1 MNKQRMSCWLVR
13 LVALCILGIAPVKV
27 QAEDAPIEALPATGH
42 QGDVNSVAFSPNGR
56 WLATSGDD
64 RTVKLW
70 DTATGRLVRILAGHV
85 KNVGD
90 VAFSPDGRYLASS
103 DGQQVV
109 HLWDPEN
116 GTLIRSFTE
125 TQDRGRLYVARQAIA
140 FSPDS
145 VLLAQGYALWDVA
158 SGARIRDSYR
168 IDERTPPP
176 GDEVS
181 PAVAFSSDGRRLAI
195 AGARWPAGLWDTAS
209 GRLIHTFAKETTEIV
224 SVAYSPDRA
233 ILATGSTDG
242 WTRLWN
248 TETGQLLRELERQ
261 RATVASVAFSPD
273 GRWIAAAG
281 HDRKIVIRSVAD
293 GAHVRTLEGHANA
306 VLSIAFSSDGQWLA
320 SGSADQTFLVWDL
333 KTGQPLPRFQKDVD
347 ASSAVVFSPD
357 GRLLASAGTN
367 GTLRL
372 WDRETAQMRQALA
385 GHSAII
391 QAIAFSRDGRRL
403 VSGDINGE
411 LRLWEGDEVG
421 FWHPAASGSVIG
433 GSGTVTA
440 LAFLPED
447 GRIVAGTQGGT
458 IKIHSLRGQLER
470 SIDAHDLGVLSLS
483 VSPDGLIASSGE
495 DRIIKIWHASTGEL
509 VRTLEGHTT
518 SGHVASVAFSPDG
531 KLLVSGGEDDTVR
544 IWDSRSGSMNHMFK
558 VEGVDGDQFAVD
570 FAHDGSLV
578 AAGSKGG
585 RVRFWNPETGQFA
598 GQIEQVG
605 GPLRSLAFSPDGRL
619 LATATL
625 SNHREPSWK
634 NQVGRSDTTVKLW
647 KVPAGAP
654 QGLKGHNGAVN
665 ALAVAP
671 DGSLIASGG
680 VDHTVRLWDP
690 ETGLQR
696 HLLNKHIEEIEAL
709 AFSPDGRML
718 ASAGNDGI
726 AVWDTQSGELKHTRF
741 EKDYKYFKVLA
752 FSADGTV
759 LAAARGSNIELLRLA
774 TGEVTTTQVEN
785 EPTVLAFSA
794 DGRWLVSGGRKG
806 VHLHD
811 PATGAF
817 VRAINEAIN
826 QDESYKKLLMALST
840 DGRTIASTRSDSQQV
855 DLWDL
860 ETVQLRRRIT
870 VDKETGWSAK
880 KVSAIY
886 GMPFAYDGDLVAAT
900 THTEILIWDT
910 ATEKLVRTLD
920 GHTDGTRALA
930 LLPASEGTDR
940 LLVSAG
946 DDGEIRITP
955 IERETGPLVSLIAGG
970 IGGRDEWLALT
981 PEGFFNASAQ
991 GADRLSIVRGLEVF
1005 GIDQFYQKL
1014 YRPDLVR
1021 KKLAAESRGKIE
1033 IPADKFDLAKLLDSG
1048 SVPRLA
1054 ITSHQPQDS
1063 SPVDLVTVEARLF
1076 DQGGGIGRAEWRING
1091 VTVGVTEKP
1100 AATRGQPATLRQSV
1114 ALDPGENIVE
1124 LTAYNGANL
1133 VAAAPVRTKITWT
1146 GKEPSAP
1153 PRLFVMAVGI
1163 NDYLDTALKLT
1174 YSVPDATSLAKALE
1188 TAGQNHYQDVIVT
1201 KVLDRDATAA
1211 KMDAA
1216 FADLANKIRPRDV
1229 FVFFAAGHG
1238 KTFEGRYYFIPH
1250 DMRYHT
1256 EQSLVRDAIGQDQLQ
1271 AWFARIPAKKAVIM
1285 LDTCEAGTIAEQRV
1299 ASRGLEQKASLGRLI
1314 QATGRATLTASASTQ
1329 LAYEG
1334 HGGHGVFTFALLD
1347 ALARGDTNNNGLV
1360 ELAELIQ
1367 HVDGLVPAITEK
1379 RWGAKQYP
1387 QMDAFGSNFA
1397 LARQVAALAPA
1408 PGDMTIIPIKPT
1420 HVSAEPLAIFKQ
1432 AGGSGEIVQQLPPYS
1447 TVTLVKSD
1455 KGWALIARD
1464 GAVLGYATENKLQK
1478 LN

>member
-1 MNKQRMSCWLVR
+1 MSKQRMSRWFVR
-13 LVALCILGIAPVKV
+13 LLALYIFSIAPVKA
-27 QAEDAPIEALPATGH
+27 QAEDGAPIEVLPATGH
-42 QGDVNSVAFSPNGR
+42 QGDVNSVAFSPDGR
-56 WLATSGDD
+56 WLATAGDD

-85 KNVGD
+85 KDVGH

-109 HLWDPEN
+109 HLWDPGS
-116 GTLIRSFTE
+116 GTLIRSFRETE
-125 TQDRGRLYVARQAIA
+125 DRQRFYVARQAIA
-140 FSPDS
+140 FSPDG

-168 IDERTPPP
+168 LDERTPPP

-195 AGARWPAGLWDTAS
+195 AGARWPTGLWDTAS
-209 GRLIHTFAKETTEIV
+209 GRLIHAFAKEATEIV

-233 ILATGSTDG
+233 IIATGSTDG
-242 WTRLWN
+242 WTRLWS
-248 TETGQLLRELERQ
+248 TETGQLLSMLDRQ
-261 RATVASVAFSPD
+261 RATVSSVAFSPD
-273 GRWIAAAG
+273 GKWIAAAG
-281 HDRKIVIRSVAD
+281 HDRKILIRSVED

-306 VLSIAFSSDGQWLA
+306 VLSIAFSPDGQWLA

-333 KTGQPLPRFQKDVD
+333 KTGQPLSRFQKDVD
-347 ASSAVVFSPD
+347 SSNPVVFSPD

-391 QAIAFSRDGRRL
+391 QAIAFARDGRRL
-403 VSGDINGE
+403 VSGDLNGE
-411 LRLWEGDEVG
+411 LRLWEDDEAG
-421 FWHPAASGSVIG
+421 FWHPAASGSVIA

-440 LAFLPED
+440 LAVLPED

-458 IKIHSLRGQLER
+458 IKIHSVNGQLER
-470 SIDAHDLGVLSLS
+470 SIDAHDFGVLSLS
-483 VSPDGLIASSGE
+483 VSPDGRIVSSGE
-495 DRIIKIWHASTGEL
+495 DRIIKIWQASTGEL

-518 SGHVASVAFSPDG
+518 PGHVVSVAFSPDG
-531 KLLVSGGEDDTVR
+531 KLLVSGGEDETVR
-544 IWDSRSGSMNHMFK
+544 IWDSRSGSMNHTFK
-558 VEGVDGDQFAVD
+558 VGGSDGDQLAVA

-578 AAGSKGG
+578 AAGSKDG

-605 GPLRSLAFSPDGRL
+605 GPLRSLAFSPDGHL

-625 SNHREPSWK
+625 SNYRESSWK
-634 NQVGRSDTTVKLW
+634 NQVGRSDATAKLW
-647 KVPAGAP
+647 KVPAGIP
-654 QGLKGHNGAVN
+654 QGLKGHSGAVN

-690 ETGLQR
+690 ETGAQR

-718 ASAGNDGI
+718 ASAGDDGI
-726 AVWDTQSGELKHTRF
+726 AVWDAKTADMKYTRF
-741 EKDYKYFKVLA
+741 DKDYKYVKVLA

-759 LAAARGSNIELLRLA
+759 LAAAASSHIELHHLK
-774 TGEVTTTQVEN
+774 TGEVTSQKVEN
-785 EPTVLAFSA
+785 DPTVLAFSA

-811 PATGAF
+811 AATGAF
-817 VRAINEAIN
+817 VRSIND
-826 QDESYKKLLMALST
+826 DESHEKLLMALST
-840 DGRTIASTRSDSQQV
+840 DGRTIASTRSDGRHV
-855 DLWDL
+855 NLWDL
-860 ETVQLRRRIT
+860 ETGQLRRRIA
-870 VDKETGWSAK
+870 VDKETGPYAK
-880 KVSAIY
+880 KISAIY
-886 GMPFAYDGDLVAAT
+886 GMPFAYDGDRVAAT
-900 THTEILIWDT
+900 TNNETIIWDA
-910 ATEKLVRTLD
+910 ATEKLVNTLD
-920 GHTDGTRALA
+920 EHTGGTRALA
-930 LLPASEGTDR
+930 FLPASQGKDR

-955 IERETGPLVSLIAGG
+955 IEHEAGPLVSLIAGG

-981 PEGFFNASAQ
+981 PEGFFDASAQ
-991 GADRLSIVRGLEVF
+991 GADRLSIMRGLEVF
-1005 GIDQFYQKL
+1005 SIDQFYQRL

-1021 KKLAAESRGKIE
+1021 EKLAGDPHGKVE
-1033 IPADKFDLAKLLDSG
+1033 EPARKFDLAKLLDSG
-1048 SVPRLA
+1048 RVPQLA

-1063 SPVDLVTVEARLF
+1063 SPVDLVTVEARLA

-1100 AATRGQPATLRQSV
+1100 AATPGQLVTLRQTV

-1124 LTAYNGANL
+1124 LTAYNGADL
-1133 VAAAPVRTKITWT
+1133 VAAIPVRTKITWT

-1174 YSVPDATSLAKALE
+1174 YSVPDATTLAKALE
-1188 TAGQNHYQDVIVT
+1188 TAGQNYYQEVIVT
-1201 KVLDRDATAA
+1201 KVLDRDATTGKLGAV
-1211 KMDAA
+1211 
-1216 FADLANKIRPRDV
+1216 FADLASKVRPRDV

-1256 EQSLVRDAIGQDQLQ
+1256 EQSLIRDGIGQDQLQ
-1271 AWFARIPAKKAVIM
+1271 AWFARILARKAVIM
-1285 LDTCEAGTIAEQRV
+1285 FDTCEAGTFAEQRV

-1314 QATGRATLTASASTQ
+1314 QATGRATLTASAATQ

-1334 HGGHGVFTFALLD
+1334 YGGHGVFTFALLD
-1347 ALARGDTNNNGLV
+1347 ALARGDTNNNGLI

-1408 PGDMTIIPIKPT
+1408 QDDTTIIPVKPT
-1420 HVSAEPLAIFKQ
+1420 HVSTEPLPVFKQ
-1432 AGGSGEIVQQLPPYS
+1432 AGDTGEIVQQLPAYS
-1447 TVTLVKSD
+1447 TVTLVKSNKD
-1455 KGWALIARD
+1455 WALIARD
-1464 GAVLGYATENKLQK
+1464 GTILGYAAETKLQK

>member
-1 MNKQRMSCWLVR
+1 MSKQRLCRWFVR
-13 LVALCILGIAPVKV
+13 FLALCVVSIAPMRAA
-27 QAEDAPIEALPATGH
+27 QAQDRVPIEVLPAIGH
-42 QGDVNSVAFSPNGR
+42 HGDVNRVAFSPDGR
-56 WLATSGDD
+56 WLATASDD

-70 DTATGRLVRILAGHV
+70 DTGTGRLARILAGHV
-85 KNVGD
+85 KEVGD

-109 HLWDPEN
+109 HLWDAGS
-116 GTLIRSFTE
+116 GTLIRSFKE
-125 TQDRGRLYVARQAIA
+125 SKDRNRLYVGRQAIA
-140 FSPDS
+140 FSPDG

-158 SGARIRDSYR
+158 SGARIRDAYR
-168 IDERTPPP
+168 LDERTPPP

-181 PAVAFSSDGRRLAI
+181 PAVTFSPDGKRLAI
-195 AGARWPAGLWDTAS
+195 AGARWPVGLWDTAS
-209 GRLIHTFAKETTEIV
+209 GRLIHAFAKETTEIV

-242 WTRLWN
+242 WTRLWS

-273 GRWIAAAG
+273 GKWIAAAG
-281 HDRKIVIRSVAD
+281 HDRKIVIRSVED
-293 GAHVRTLEGHANA
+293 GAHVRTMEGHTNA
-306 VLSIAFSSDGQWLA
+306 VRSIAFSPDGQWLA
-320 SGSADQTFLVWDL
+320 SGSVDQTFLVWDL
-333 KTGQPLPRFQKDVD
+333 NTGQPLSRFQKEVD
-347 ASSAVVFSPD
+347 SSNAVQFSPD

-367 GTLRL
+367 GILRL

-411 LRLWEGDEVG
+411 LRLWESDEAG
-421 FWHPAASGSVIG
+421 FWHPATSGGVIA

-440 LAFLPED
+440 LALLPDE
-447 GRIVAGTQGGT
+447 GRIVVGTQGGT
-458 IKIHSLRGQLER
+458 IKVHAADGQLER

-483 VSPDGLIASSGE
+483 VSPDGLIVSSGE
-495 DRIIKIWHASTGEL
+495 DRVIKIWQPLTGEL
-509 VRTLEGHTT
+509 VRTLEGHATP
-518 SGHVASVAFSPDG
+518 GHVVAVAFAPDG
-531 KLLVSGGEDDTVR
+531 KLVVSGGEDRTVR
-544 IWDSRSGSMNHMFK
+544 IWDNGSGSLKHTFK
-558 VEGVDGDQFAVD
+558 AGAGGKQFAVA
-570 FAHDGSLV
+570 FSNDGSLV
-578 AAGSKGG
+578 AAGGEGG
-585 RVRFWNPETGQFA
+585 RVRLWNTETGQYA
-598 GQIEQVG
+598 GEIEQVG

-625 SNHREPSWK
+625 SNHRETSWA
-634 NQVGRSDTTVKLW
+634 NQIGRSDATIKLW
-647 KVPAGAP
+647 KVPSSGSL
-654 QGLKGHNGAVN
+654 GLRGHSGAVN
-665 ALAVAP
+665 ALAAAP

-690 ETGLQR
+690 ATGAQL
-696 HLLNKHIEEIEAL
+696 HLLSKHVEEIEAL

-718 ASAGNDGI
+718 ASAGDDGV
-726 AVWDTQSGELKHTRF
+726 AVWDAKTADMKYSRF
-741 EKDYKYFKVLA
+741 EKGYKYFKAVA
-752 FSADGTV
+752 FSADGGVVAVAT
-759 LAAARGSNIELLRLA
+759 SSQIELHRLA
-774 TGEVTTTQVEN
+774 TGEVTTTKVEN
-785 EPTVLAFSA
+785 PPDVLAFSA

-806 VHLHD
+806 IHVHD
-811 PATGAF
+811 AATGAF
-817 VRAINEAIN
+817 VRSISQE
-826 QDESYKKLLMALST
+826 ESYNKLVMALSA
-840 DGRTIASTRSDSQQV
+840 DGRTVAGAKSDTQHF

-860 ETVQLRRRIT
+860 ETGQRRRRIV
-870 VDKETGWSAK
+870 VDKETGWNAK
-880 KVSAIY
+880 KIYANY
-886 GMPFAYDGDLVAAT
+886 GMPFAYDGNLLAAT
-900 THTEILIWDT
+900 SSNETLIWDT
-910 ATEKLVRTLD
+910 ATEKLIARLD
-920 GHTDGTRALA
+920 EHTGGTRALA
-930 LLPASEGTDR
+930 FLPAAQGRDR
-940 LLVSAG
+940 LLASAG
-946 DDGEIRITP
+946 DDGEIRISP
-955 IERETGPLVSLIAGG
+955 IGHEAGPLVSLIAGS
-970 IGGRDEWLALT
+970 ISGRDEWLALT
-981 PEGFFNASAQ
+981 QEGFFDASAQ

-1005 GIDQFYQKL
+1005 SIDQFYQRL

-1021 KKLAAESRGKIE
+1021 EKLAAESRGKIE
-1033 IPADKFDLAKLLDSG
+1033 IPADELDLAKLLDSG

-1063 SPVDLVTVEARLF
+1063 SPVDLVTVEARLS

-1100 AATRGQPATLRQSV
+1100 AVTRGQPATLRQSV

-1133 VAAAPVRTKITWT
+1133 VAATPVHTKITWT

-1188 TAGQNHYQDVIVT
+1188 TAGQNHYQEVIVT
-1201 KVLDRDATAA
+1201 TVLNRDATAV
-1211 KMDAA
+1211 KLDAA
-1216 FADLANKIRPRDV
+1216 FEDLKSKIRPRDV

-1238 KTFEGRYYFIPH
+1238 KTFEGRYYFIPY

-1285 LDTCEAGTIAEQRV
+1285 FDTCEAGTFAEQRV

-1314 QATGRATLTASASTQ
+1314 QATGRATLTASSATQ

-1347 ALARGDTNNNGLV
+1347 ALARGDTNSNGLV

-1397 LARQVAALAPA
+1397 LARQVASLAPA
-1408 PGDMTIIPIKPT
+1408 QDDATIIPVKPT
-1420 HVSAEPLAIFKQ
+1420 HVSTERLSVFKQ
-1432 AGGSGEIVQQLPPYS
+1432 VGGTGVIVQQLPAYS
-1447 TVTLVKSD
+1447 TVTLVKSTE
-1455 KGWALIARD
+1455 GWALIARD
-1464 GAVLGYATENKLQK
+1464 GTILGYAAETKLQQ